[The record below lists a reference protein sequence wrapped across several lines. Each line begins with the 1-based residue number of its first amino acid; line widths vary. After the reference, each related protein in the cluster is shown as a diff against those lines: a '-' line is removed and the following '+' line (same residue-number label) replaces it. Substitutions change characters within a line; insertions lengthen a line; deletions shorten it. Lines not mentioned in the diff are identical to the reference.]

1 MFIYTELYMTIVN
14 NNKVLSSASLTIIA
28 DTIRDL
34 STLQGY
40 HPELREDI
48 NRILFELDAL
58 MSKIEGK

>member
-1 MFIYTELYMTIVN
+1 MTIVN
-14 NNKVLSSASLTIIA
+14 NVLSSASLTIIA

-34 STLQGY
+34 STLQRY

-48 NRILFELDAL
+48 NSLLFKLDAL

>member
-1 MFIYTELYMTIVN
+1 MTIVN
-14 NNKVLSSASLTIIA
+14 NVLSSASLTIIA
-28 DTIRDL
+28 DTISDL

-48 NRILFELDAL
+48 NSVLFELDAL